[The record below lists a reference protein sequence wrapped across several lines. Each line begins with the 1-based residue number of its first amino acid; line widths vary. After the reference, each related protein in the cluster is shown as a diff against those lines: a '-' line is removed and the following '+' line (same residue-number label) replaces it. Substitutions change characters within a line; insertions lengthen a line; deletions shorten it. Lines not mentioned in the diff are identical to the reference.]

1 MQNAINLSSVPPP
14 FTFYRGGLNIGVFNP
29 GPPVY
34 PEGSEVFGNEFG
46 GSPYTYKTQ
55 SNDVGEK
62 SFGWVIILS
71 GEDSTVVTRST
82 KEPKHTKTFS
92 YYDGFYNK
100 NQLSSVGKNFVLS
113 FQKGNYKDWYIPSR
127 DELAFILKNL
137 PQDFSFDFRFKP
149 MGYKTYLSS
158 SYAKNQLGKED
169 FLYAQSF
176 IPNTYGVTSLVL
188 DTTLMNVRYIRRVP
202 VNII

>member
-1 MQNAINLSSVPPP
+1 MQKPISPSSVPPP
-14 FTFYRGGLNIGVFNP
+14 LTFYRGGLNLGVFRP

-34 PEGSEVFGNEFG
+34 PEGSEVLGNEFG
-46 GSPYTYKTQ
+46 GSSYTYKTQ

-62 SFGWVIILS
+62 NYGWILILS
-71 GEDSTVVTRST
+71 GEDSTIITRSV
-82 KEPKHTKTFS
+82 KEAKNTKTFS
-92 YYDGFYNK
+92 YYDGLYNK
-100 NQLSSVGKNFVLS
+100 NQLVSVGKNFIS
-113 FQKGNYKDWYIPSR
+113 TFKKGNYKDWYVPSR

-137 PQDFSFDFRFKP
+137 PQDFSFDFRFNP
-149 MGYKTYLSS
+149 LGYKTYVSS

-176 IPNTYGVTSLVL
+176 IPNTYGVTTLIS
-188 DTTLMNVRYIRRVP
+188 DTQLMNVRYIRRVP